1 MGLYPTIELVTDQ
14 EKQVRDYYNQFDPDE
29 FAQLDSLYG
38 AELARRVEEPR
49 RAISSRLWLSLKQ
62 KHVIL
67 TNRYFFTWWLTFVT
81 EPCLQPDRVAARL
94 GKKPRFI
101 RC

>member
-38 AELARRVEEPR
+38 AE
-49 RAISSRLWLSLKQ
+49 
-62 KHVIL
+62 
-67 TNRYFFTWWLTFVT
+67 
-81 EPCLQPDRVAARL
+81 
-94 GKKPRFI
+94 
-101 RC
+101 

>member
-38 AELARRVEEPR
+38 AELARRVEE
-49 RAISSRLWLSLKQ
+49 AEKGNKFKELWLSLKQ
-62 KHVIL
+62 N
-67 TNRYFFTWWLTFVT
+67 TSFN
-81 EPCLQPDRVAARL
+81 PDIFSPGGSLSFRTLPTTGQSCRRL